1 MSFND
6 LPPSML
12 LSIASKLE
20 KVDILSRYATI
31 NRPWNSVVEAL
42 TFRELRS
49 ESIRH
54 LRQFPEYLNSDRWK
68 AFRSLDVI
76 IQLPE
81 YTEEQWW
88 DFETDQDKEI
98 NDAVFSVSLK
108 EVFTIIDSWKMYRSG
123 ASHMSLAIQ
132 AISKSDYWHLT
143 GHDRVQRG
151 ARCGPFA

>member
-6 LPPSML
+6 LPPSIL

-20 KVDILSRYATI
+20 KVDVLSRYATI

-81 YTEEQWW
+81 YTEEQ
-88 DFETDQDKEI
+88 
-98 NDAVFSVSLK
+98 
-108 EVFTIIDSWKMYRSG
+108 
-123 ASHMSLAIQ
+123 
-132 AISKSDYWHLT
+132 
-143 GHDRVQRG
+143 
-151 ARCGPFA
+151 